1 MALDRVSDGM
11 RLFVS
16 VDLEGLT
23 EDVAAVQAPLRE
35 WPGLNTTDPAQAH
48 VTMKFLGE
56 GDHDLEAL
64 GDAVEAAVK
73 GAGVEAFEA
82 RFAGLGVFPSMDYIS
97 VVWLGVEDGSR
108 ELTELH
114 RALEI
119 ETTELG
125 YDEERHE
132 FTPHVTLARMDHAA
146 AKEDVQRYVREEDPE
161 DGTRR
166 VEELRLTK
174 STLTDD
180 GPEYE
185 TLERF
190 ELP

>member
-1 MALDRVSDGM
+1 M

-16 VDLEGLT
+16 VDLDGL
-23 EDVAAVQAPLRE
+23 EDVVADVQEPLRE
-35 WPGLNTTDPAQAH
+35 WPGVNPTDPGQAH
-48 VTMKFLGE
+48 VTLKFLGE
-56 GDHDLEAL
+56 GDHDLDALREAL
-64 GDAVEAAVK
+64 AAAVK
-73 GAGVEAFEA
+73 GADVEPFEA
-82 RFAGLGVFPSMDYIS
+82 TFAGLGVFPSLDYIS
-97 VVWLGVEDGSR
+97 VVWLGVEKGSQ
-108 ELTELH
+108 ELIDLH
-114 RALEI
+114 RAIEL
-119 ETTELG
+119 ETTALG

-161 DGTRR
+161 VGTRR
-166 VEELRLTK
+166 VGELRLTK